1 MRREVRARTG
11 RVLQPAFGFFLLGF
25 SLAPFYFWQSGL
37 PQPAHALLLTATFLA
52 FIVRRK
58 WAWCGVVQTPLLLFV
73 VYSTLINVIV
83 WVRYGDLDSLL
94 SSFYYAY
101 NFLVFWGLQQLIYS
115 SDPRRIFSYLGL
127 VSVALLCTE
136 ILLYLLGK
144 GRFFGESRFVGTFN
158 DPNQLAHW
166 ILWSVIIVMVMDYTL
181 RRKLGWLSWSALLL
195 GFIILLASASR
206 SGLLGFAAILLAVAF
221 YVTRGRVRLNKTV
234 AERWLIA
241 FVAMLLV
248 SGAVTLVALLSTTE
262 EGTGTLGDRL
272 TEQARF
278 YVNRIQE
285 GIFTG
290 EANLEERGYDRLW
303 KFPEYLLLGAGE
315 GANDRWADR
324 TSFLGEIHS
333 TLAGVAFYYGIPG
346 TALLLFFIVRVWIA
360 LPHIWLRFLLLAPLL
375 YSLGTYNL
383 RNTMF
388 WLGMAIMWAAAR
400 ELRRSV
406 ST

>member
-1 MRREVRARTG
+1 MTVARKGTSK
-11 RVLQPAFGFFLLGF
+11 RVTNVKLWIF
-25 SLAPFYFWQSGL
+25 SLIVVLLPFYFWESGL
-37 PQPAHALLLTATFLA
+37 PQPSHIFGAVLGIALLLRHRKWFWNRSLLVLLGLFALYASVVNIIVFLNYGDSHTLLSGLYYVYNYLFFWSTLQLVHFLGLPLVFMLLRLA
-52 FIVRRK
+52 FLF
-58 WAWCGVVQTPLLLFV
+58 LLALEAVLF
-73 VYSTLINVIV
+73 
-83 WVRYGDLDSLL
+83 
-94 SSFYYAY
+94 
-101 NFLVFWGLQQLIYS
+101 FLGWG
-115 SDPRRIFSYLGL
+115 R
-127 VSVALLCTE
+127 V
-136 ILLYLLGK
+136 
-144 GRFFGESRFVGTFN
+144 FGESRFMGTFN

-166 ILWSVIIVMVMDYTL
+166 TLWAVIIVLVADYTL
-181 RRKLGWLSWSALLL
+181 RRNLGWLAWAALLL
-195 GFIILLASASR
+195 GLIILLASASR
-206 SGLLGFAAILLAVAF
+206 SGLLGFVAILLAIVLYA
-221 YVTRGRVRLNKTV
+221 TKGGVRLNKKV

-241 FVAMLLV
+241 FVGTLII

-285 GIFTG
+285 GIFKG